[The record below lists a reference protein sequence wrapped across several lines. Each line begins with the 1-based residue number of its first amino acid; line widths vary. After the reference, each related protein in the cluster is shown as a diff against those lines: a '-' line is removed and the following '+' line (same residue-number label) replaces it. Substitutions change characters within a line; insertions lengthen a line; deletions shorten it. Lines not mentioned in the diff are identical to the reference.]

1 MSTISSKYDDF
12 QKELEAVIKQ
22 NMRSVSVQ
30 PILIIFQRCLLKIEY
45 DIIVLIK
52 RMGSFWTAFI
62 KSNLKVIVE
71 EPDCQDSD
79 KNL

>member
-1 MSTISSKYDDF
+1 MSKISSKYDDL

-45 DIIVLIK
+45 DIIVLTK
-52 RMGSFWTAFI
+52 RMGSF
-62 KSNLKVIVE
+62 
-71 EPDCQDSD
+71 
-79 KNL
+79 